1 MPLLVGNIQ
10 KVIEVMKKEYVLVS
24 PEERIE
30 LASKLVSLMSEEDL
44 RETAINSVLYEW
56 EEDED
61 VFNEDM
67 KLINNQKGD

>member
-1 MPLLVGNIQ
+1 
-10 KVIEVMKKEYVLVS
+10 MKKEYVLVS